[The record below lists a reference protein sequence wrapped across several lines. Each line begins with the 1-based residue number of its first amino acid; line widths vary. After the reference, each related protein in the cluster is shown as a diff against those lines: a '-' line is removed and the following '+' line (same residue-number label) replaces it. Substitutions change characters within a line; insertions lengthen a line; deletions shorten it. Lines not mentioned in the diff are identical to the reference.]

1 MYINEEVIIMRY
13 FSLFWDAL
21 YAITLGS
28 MAAAGFATVNLCI
41 KKRADDRRKE
51 KEQES

>member
-1 MYINEEVIIMRY
+1 MRY

-28 MAAAGFATVNLCI
+28 MAAAGFATVHLCSM
-41 KKRADDRRKE
+41 KRADDRRNE
-51 KEQES
+51 IEQES